1 MKAWS
6 KKYYIIIDNFDICSR
21 IFMHYLRYL
30 QETMSVEQ
38 CHEMRTS
45 FLEKI
50 VSQLKNR
57 LFSATRNTDGW
68 MNEKKG
74 GKGKFGEN

>member
-1 MKAWS
+1 
-6 KKYYIIIDNFDICSR
+6 
-21 IFMHYLRYL
+21 
-30 QETMSVEQ
+30 
-38 CHEMRTS
+38 MRTS
-45 FLEKI
+45 FVEKI

-74 GKGKFGEN
+74 GKESLEKIK